1 MNQQPDELDLRS
13 LSDENLNHNIARL
26 GKLTNKPM
34 SWDHPE
40 RHAWEKRYY
49 WNRGAFE
56 QQRDLWRRLR
66 RERRRRERASLK
78 TKKMSFAEQYA
89 QARAGE
95 LSAVAGATCIPI
107 VQATD

>member
-1 MNQQPDELDLRS
+1 MNQEQDELDIRS
-13 LSDENLNHNIARL
+13 LSDEDLSHNIASL

-49 WNRGAFE
+49 WNRGVFE
-56 QQRDLWRRLR
+56 QQRELWRRLR

-89 QARAGE
+89 RLRPGE
-95 LSAVAGATCIPI
+95 LIAVANATCVRDIQP
-107 VQATD
+107 AD